1 MATSL
6 RSLCVSIALLALALA
21 AQSKKNEDLITSLGS
36 ITRRHMDASSGFS
49 STQEYLQSVASA
61 RRPLVVTGYDVDLSK
76 WDLDALAKKGG
87 GGVILDNVRRNRGSK
102 SVFAIMT
109 PEDQDS
115 EGFVLRKNT
124 TLGGLETSDTVSVIT
139 PNAENLLFNVDFNDF
154 YAIESGPDGS
164 MEKLYWTG
172 DLRGVAG
179 DSLGDGKG
187 DLWWRD
193 FQVWDD
199 LQVEGEVGEEV
210 FVPMLWMS
218 HPGVTAQ
225 THYDKSHNWFL
236 QLFGTKKIRLFP
248 PSYGRYM
255 YSYPSVHA
263 GRKMSQIPF
272 LDSWGGDDPTKGTI
286 FPNATS
292 LKSYDM
298 LLKPGEI
305 LYIPPYWWHS
315 ISTTDESAA
324 LSLSVVSPSWE
335 EALVSRAVN
344 SPLPLRP
351 FESKVEKRVAAQVI
365 ITHVVSRMEKMG
377 SPEIFSAFLFND
389 RWANLYPSLGGR
401 RGECYGW
408 SDGEEEE
415 VEEVMGRLQ
424 EDEELQ
430 GDIVAAAEAVA
441 GLLNDELLSQGVRMV
456 ALGDWIEK
464 VAVWAV
470 AERQGEGEPVAK
482 FLLDC
487 LGVDN
492 LEITEQYDGKPL
504 VEDGDGRLNL
514 KDDEL

>member
-1 MATSL
+1 M
-6 RSLCVSIALLALALA
+6 
-21 AQSKKNEDLITSLGS
+21 
-36 ITRRHMDASSGFS
+36 
-49 STQEYLQSVASA
+49 
-61 RRPLVVTGYDVDLSK
+61 
-76 WDLDALAKKGG
+76 
-87 GGVILDNVRRNRGSK
+87 
-102 SVFAIMT
+102 
-109 PEDQDS
+109 
-115 EGFVLRKNT
+115 
-124 TLGGLETSDTVSVIT
+124 
-139 PNAENLLFNVDFNDF
+139 
-154 YAIESGPDGS
+154 
-164 MEKLYWTG
+164 
-172 DLRGVAG
+172 
-179 DSLGDGKG
+179 
-187 DLWWRD
+187 
-193 FQVWDD
+193 
-199 LQVEGEVGEEV
+199 
-210 FVPMLWMS
+210 
-218 HPGVTAQ
+218 
-225 THYDKSHNWFL
+225 
-236 QLFGTKKIRLFP
+236 
-248 PSYGRYM
+248 
-255 YSYPSVHA
+255 
-263 GRKMSQIPF
+263 
-272 LDSWGGDDPTKGTI
+272 
-286 FPNATS
+286 
-292 LKSYDM
+292 
-298 LLKPGEI
+298 
-305 LYIPPYWWHS
+305 
-315 ISTTDESAA
+315 
-324 LSLSVVSPSWE
+324 SVVSPSWE

-365 ITHVVSRMEKMG
+365 ITHVVSRMEKIG

-408 SDGEEEE
+408 FDGEEEE

-430 GDIVAAAEAVA
+430 GDMVAAAEAVA